1 MVSKRLETSLT
12 GEEEEGE
19 EETLLLTCLLLRAI
33 SFCSLFCKGKDFVKV
48 E

>member
-12 GEEEEGE
+12 GEEEDIIIDTACCYG
-19 EETLLLTCLLLRAI
+19 R
-33 SFCSLFCKGKDFVKV
+33 SLFALFFCKGKDFVKV